1 MLVMEANVESSYTT
15 YRATVQIVA
24 HHYRPH
30 AGIDELEA
38 RRSITYAL
46 NKLAAM

>member
-1 MLVMEANVESSYTT
+1 MIEKANNGASYTT
-15 YRATVQIVA
+15 YRATVQIVT

-38 RRSITYAL
+38 RRSLTYAL
-46 NKLAAM
+46 NKLATM